1 MKKLAI
7 LVVTT
12 LLLTACGGGDGG
24 GGGGSAATSGGSS
37 AQKLNTDIGVSD
49 ADIQTLKGYKFLSV
63 DGKGF
68 ESPSNFKAK

>member
-12 LLLTACGGGDGG
+12 LLLTSCGGGDS
-24 GGGGSAATSGGSS
+24 GGGSAATSGGSS

>member
-12 LLLTACGGGDGG
+12 LLLTACGGGDS
-24 GGGGSAATSGGSS
+24 GGGSAATSGGSS

>member
-12 LLLTACGGGDGG
+12 LLLTACGGGDS
-24 GGGGSAATSGGSS
+24 GGGSAATSGGSS

-68 ESPSNFKAK
+68 ESPSNFKTK

>member
-12 LLLTACGGGDGG
+12 LLLTACGGGDSGG
-24 GGGGSAATSGGSS
+24 AATSGGSS

>member
-12 LLLTACGGGDGG
+12 LLLTACGGGD

-68 ESPSNFKAK
+68 ESPSNFATK

>member
-12 LLLTACGGGDGG
+12 LLLTACGGGDSGG
-24 GGGGSAATSGGSS
+24 GGAATSGGSS

>member
-12 LLLTACGGGDGG
+12 LLLTACGGGD